1 MPITRTEIKERVIQ
15 TGNTWLDAVL
25 KHELGKNFSIASLF
39 DLQEEVTFSF
49 VAPAE
54 INSPEDVDGRG
65 SIVLFSAA
73 QKEAVR
79 KALSYVSDLTGIP
92 FSEAES
98 DSANLHFYNAN
109 IIDPTDYYS
118 PFMRIRY
125 SYDPDSLILSSFA
138 LHQTEVIFDTDS
150 GLRDLTPGK
159 YGYEKLLYSI
169 GFALGLEPGN
179 IIPDEF
185 NNKDFTLY
193 SSAYDTQYRTEFGS
207 IDKAALTFLYG
218 GDGIKGEYG
227 YYTAESMFEVPAGVS
242 LLASESNDL
251 IKAFSPEPTSQLRPL
266 LINGGGGEDTVSVD
280 TNFSEVLVTRNP
292 ISQNITITGKNG
304 ATYNIVNV
312 ETLKIG
318 EETINIDNLD
328 YLGETAFD
336 FNSWGDKPVYEFYNA
351 SSDAYFYTA
360 DISERNTILLR
371 SIKSDSGSAEIQ
383 SAESTNSSY
392 TETVNATNLGKW
404 QYFYLGSSF
413 NAASTNNAKSIAI
426 HRFYNVDTGHH
437 LWSIDPNE
445 IALIKSKWE
454 SGEWSYRYEGTSY
467 NVYRADP
474 DPRNPAIGEEVYR
487 LYNSNTGR
495 HFYTADIEEIGLLQL
510 TGQWSLE
517 GVAFWGE

>member
-1 MPITRTEIKERVIQ
+1 MPITKTEITEGVIQ

-25 KHELGKNFSIASLF
+25 KNKLGKNFSIASF
-39 DLQEEVTFSF
+39 FGLQEEVTFSF
-49 VAPAE
+49 SAPAE
-54 INSPEDVDGRG
+54 INIPEQMDGRG
-65 SIVLFSAA
+65 SILLFSDT
-73 QKEAVR
+73 QKDAVR
-79 KALSYVSDLTGIP
+79 KALTYVSDLTGIP
-92 FSEAES
+92 FSETES
-98 DSANLHFYNAN
+98 DSVNLHFFNAN
-109 IIDPTDYYS
+109 LTDNAYSYSARVQYYS
-118 PFMRIRY
+118 
-125 SYDPDSLILSSFA
+125 DPDSLILSRFSFF
-138 LHQTEVIFDTDS
+138 QTEIIFDTDS

-159 YGYEKLLYSI
+159 YGYEKLLYCI
-169 GFALGLEPGN
+169 GIALGLESEN
-179 IIPDEF
+179 IIPAEF

-193 SSAYDTQYRTEFGS
+193 SSANDTQYRTEFGS
-207 IDKAALTFLYG
+207 IDKAALIFLYG

-227 YYTAESMFEVPAGVS
+227 YYTAKSMFEVPAGIS

-251 IKAFSPEPTSQLRPL
+251 ITAFSPEPTSQLRPV
-266 LINGGGGEDTVSVD
+266 LINGGGGEDIVSID
-280 TNFSEVLVTRNP
+280 TNLSEVLVTRDP
-292 ISQNITITGKNG
+292 ISKNITITGKNG
-304 ATYNIVNV
+304 ATYSINNV

-318 EETINIDNLD
+318 EETISIDNLG

-336 FNSWGDKPVYEFYNA
+336 YNSWGNKPVYEFYNA

-360 DISERNTILLR
+360 DKSERNTILLR
-371 SIKSDSGSAEIQ
+371 SIKSESGSAEIQ

-392 TETVNATNLGKW
+392 LETVNATNLGKW

-413 NAASTNNAKSIAI
+413 NAASTNNAKSTAI

-445 IALIKSKWE
+445 IALIKSKWV

-467 NVYRADP
+467 NVYGADP
-474 DPRNPAIGEEVYR
+474 DPSNPAIGEEVYR

-495 HFYTADIEEIGLLQL
+495 HFYTADFEEIGLLQL